1 MPERMFIRLVEINCM
16 QEKSLFIEMFK
27 KRTKQMAIKS
37 IRLFQLMPKTEEARI
52 IGKQMLRS
60 ASSTAAN
67 YRAACRARSQAEFF
81 SKMSIVVE
89 ESDETLF
96 WLELI
101 EESAIYNKPELQ
113 ELQKEVTAILKVV
126 SKARKSLSN

>member
-1 MPERMFIRLVEINCM
+1 M

-60 ASSTAAN
+60 ASSAAAN

-113 ELQKEVTAILKVV
+113 ELQKEVTEILKVV